1 MAMPFV
7 APALLQRCFQTIPTH
22 VWRTRIC
29 LSDIS
34 YVMPRQR
41 FVRQFQTTAIIRNNL
56 HIASPDNTRLA
67 HDKQLLRTVGSCQF
81 QQDYFLTQKK
91 GALFARYTV
100 VTTLYL
106 RNGKPGRLIF
116 CG

>member
-1 MAMPFV
+1 MPFV
-7 APALLQRCFQTIPTH
+7 APALLQRCFQTIPPN
-22 VWRTRIC
+22 VWITPIC
-29 LSDIS
+29 PSDIS
-34 YVMPRQR
+34 LVVPHKR
-41 FVRQFQTTAIIRNNL
+41 FVRQFQTTPIIRNNL
-56 HIASPDNTRLA
+56 HIACPDNTRPA
-67 HDKQLLRTVGSCQF
+67 RDKQLPRTVGSCHF